1 MISRTPGPDHRRTA
15 LSALVSVVCCGGL
28 AFGVAACGGDDDLA
42 LTVSTQGGASRT
54 VTLGEESPDK
64 DTAERRVVTTSFGTP
79 IIRTVDEG
87 TGLKLEAQG
96 DNLYLEPTDATSDDL
111 RGELRGKPLGARC
124 TTRDGRT
131 IQTFPL
137 MWRERSEDW
146 GVSLNAFDRWENEST
161 PFAEA
166 VASCEVRR
174 GTAVGGGR
182 TDVAAGPVLLTGR
195 FTE

>member
-1 MISRTPGPDHRRTA
+1 MKKLTLLLCVLA
-15 LSALVSVVCCGGL
+15 LAAL
-28 AFGVAACGGDDDLA
+28 GVAACGGDDDLA

-54 VTLGEESPDK
+54 VTLGEKDPEQ
-64 DTAERRVVTTSFGTP
+64 DTAQRRVVTTSFGTP
-79 IIRTVDEG
+79 IIRTVDDG

-96 DNLYLEPTDATSDDL
+96 DNLYLEPTDATSDEL
-111 RGELRGKPLGARC
+111 RGELRGKPLGASC

-131 IQTFPL
+131 VKTFPL

-146 GVSLNAFDRWENEST
+146 GVALKAFDRWENEELE
-161 PFAEA
+161 FAEA

-174 GTAVGGGR
+174 GTPVGGGR
-182 TDVAAGPVLLTGR
+182 TDVAAGPALLTGR

>member
-1 MISRTPGPDHRRTA
+1 MLSRSPGTGHRRTA
-15 LSALVSVVCCGGL
+15 LSAVGSVVCCVGL
-28 AFGVAACGGDDDLA
+28 ALGVAACGDDDLA
-42 LTVSTQGGASRT
+42 ITVSTQGGASRT
-54 VTLGEESPDK
+54 VTLGEKDPEQ

-79 IIRTVDEG
+79 IIRTTDEG

-111 RGELRGKPLGARC
+111 RRELRGKPLGARC

-131 IQTFPL
+131 VQTFPL

-146 GVSLNAFDRWENEST
+146 GVALKAIDRWEDENT

-174 GTAVGGGR
+174 GTPVGGGR
-182 TDVAAGPVLLTGR
+182 TDVAAGSVLLTGR